1 MPKWGYVL
9 VMALLMGCAEKPEP
23 GDGPSADHQEDV
35 ILAEVYGKKLYAS
48 DIDMVSSSRNAT
60 DSLKS
65 LKIAINRWVKDQLL
79 LHEASENIPEDLDI
93 DKLVNEY
100 RESLIKHHF
109 EERLIATQLDTI
121 VTEFDLKDHFEK
133 NKSEYSLEKSIIR
146 CLYIKVRKPVKSI
159 KRIQE
164 WLDEPTA
171 KNMQYMRKY
180 CINYAEFCLIN
191 PDKWYK
197 WEDVK
202 LSFPKEFKERDLR
215 AGVQRTFADFTYQH
229 YIHILEFVPK
239 RTNAPMSYFE
249 EQATKRIIRERKTR
263 LLDDLRNRLY
273 DQKKGGANV
282 KIYVE

>member
-1 MPKWGYVL
+1 MMKWGYVWVL
-9 VMALLMGCAEKPEP
+9 FLFFGCNQQPDTDGNSIPEEK
-23 GDGPSADHQEDV
+23 DN
-35 ILAEVYGKKLYAS
+35 ILLAEVNGKQLYVS
-48 DIDMVSSSRNAT
+48 DIEMVSSSKNAE
-60 DSLKS
+60 DSLQS
-65 LKIAINRWVKDQLL
+65 LKVAVNRWVKDQLL
-79 LHEASENIPEDLDI
+79 LHEATENIPEDLDI
-93 DKLVNEY
+93 NKLVREY

-109 EERLIATQLDTI
+109 EEKLIATQLDTI
-121 VTEFDLKDHFEK
+121 VTEFDLQEHFEK

-146 CLYIKVRKPVKSI
+146 CLYIKVRKPVRSI

-164 WLDEPTA
+164 WLDEPTT

-180 CINYAEFCLIN
+180 CMDYAEFCLIN

-202 LSFPKEFKERDLR
+202 KSFPEEFKERDLK

-239 RTNAPMSYFE
+239 KRNAPLSYFE
-249 EQATKRIIRERKTR
+249 EQASKRIIRERKTR

-273 DQKKGGANV
+273 EERKGGSNV
-282 KIYVE
+282 KIYIE